1 MNASSRERVRGG
13 QAEHGQLLVTG
24 DFADLFRC
32 GAGDVRRVARRG
44 RRGDRDARARG
55 QPDRVLGADRGRGAV
70 VAAEHLLQGPVGAQ
84 LAVGDHD
91 DVVDGLGDL
100 GQDVAGD
107 QHRAPV
113 CRLLA
118 HQTAQP
124 DDPGRVQAV
133 VRLVEDQ
140 DLRVAEQGCG
150 DRQPLRRV
158 PIE

>member
-1 MNASSRERVRGG
+1 MPPAPSV
-13 QAEHGQLLVTG
+13 
-24 DFADLFRC
+24 
-32 GAGDVRRVARRG
+32 
-44 RRGDRDARARG
+44 
-55 QPDRVLGADRGRGAV
+55 
-70 VAAEHLLQGPVGAQ
+70 VGAH

-100 GQDVAGD
+100 GQEVAGD

-113 CRLLA
+113 CRLLPY
-118 HQTAQP
+118 QIAQP

-150 DRQPLRRV
+150 DRQPLTHAHRV
-158 PIE
+158 ALHTPVGGVAEPDRGQDLLDAVGDGFP